1 MAMGKGG
8 KGNSLLI
15 FFFVLCSFFLRFC
28 GCVPVKVTLC
38 LLRLCGFALVAFS
51 FCFLLL
57 VSIVAKGGAGWFS
70 GAFSRLRRKGF
81 VFTP

>member
-1 MAMGKGG
+1 MTMGKGG
-8 KGNSLLI
+8 KGSSLPI
-15 FFFVLCSFFLRFC
+15 FFFVNYSFFLRLC
-28 GCVPVKVTLC
+28 SRGLVRVTLC
-38 LLRLCGFALVAFS
+38 LLRLCGFAPVAFS

-57 VSIVAKGGAGWFS
+57 VSIVAKGGTGWFS

>member
-1 MAMGKGG
+1 MTMGKGG
-8 KGNSLLI
+8 KSNSLPI
-15 FFFVLCSFFLRFC
+15 FFFVNYSFFLRLC
-28 GCVPVKVTLC
+28 SRGLVRVTLC
-38 LLRLCGFALVAFS
+38 LLRLCGFAPVVFS